1 MKLSIFGAG
10 AWGTALAVALAREH
24 EVTLWARDAA
34 LIEAL
39 AASRR
44 NTRYLPEAE
53 LPANLALTA
62 DFAAAAHAGELALV
76 VTPIAGLRATLRRL
90 HEVCGQALPPV
101 LWACKGFEAGS
112 GLLPHEVA
120 AQELPADAV
129 CGALS
134 GPSFAQEV
142 AAGLPSAI
150 ALALNHGGEARRLAR
165 ALHTR
170 CLRIYANQDLVGVE
184 VGGAVKNVMAIA
196 AGVADGLHCGHNAR
210 AALLTR
216 GLAEISRLAQALGG
230 QAATLMGLSGLG
242 DLILTCTGNLSRN
255 RRVGMLLAEGRSL
268 DDVLASLGHVAEGV
282 PTARETLARARALG
296 VDMPITAGVCAMLFG
311 QASPQQVVDTLLERA
326 PKAEDGSELG

>member
-1 MKLSIFGAG
+1 
-10 AWGTALAVALAREH
+10 
-24 EVTLWARDAA
+24 
-34 LIEAL
+34 
-39 AASRR
+39 
-44 NTRYLPEAE
+44 
-53 LPANLALTA
+53 
-62 DFAAAAHAGELALV
+62 
-76 VTPIAGLRATLRRL
+76 
-90 HEVCGQALPPV
+90 
-101 LWACKGFEAGS
+101 
-112 GLLPHEVA
+112 
-120 AQELPADAV
+120 
-129 CGALS
+129 
-134 GPSFAQEV
+134 
-142 AAGLPSAI
+142 
-150 ALALNHGGEARRLAR
+150 
-165 ALHTR
+165 
-170 CLRIYANQDLVGVE
+170 LVGVE